1 MGLIKLYLRKK
12 EEEYKS
18 KKIGEKKMMKT
29 LETVVAVHTH
39 THTHTDIL
47 LEIRNNQVACLAT
60 RVSFLFD
67 TQKLDTG

>member
-12 EEEYKS
+12 EEEDKS

-29 LETVVAVHTH
+29 LETVVAVH